1 MAGTASKELAN
12 MSNNRNPYE
21 LGVHQHSNQLPLFFD
36 VSGEDNYPNVFWVD
50 MVPFMDDDDC
60 PCIGFNTPQGHK
72 LSGAYRLASV
82 RVRPRSDS
90 AFDFKINHAK
100 IVAHVADEVR
110 GCTNVEQF
118 ITALTESFA
127 SLIAHR
133 YNDDANDPD
142 DITPANTCEW
152 FKMAIRVA
160 SPRMSADDLASGN
173 TAVTLRSIA
182 SAIGASPTSIKKEDV
197 AMAIV
202 AWEDANPLPGIMP
215 ECAPEE
221 PEAGGSDPGSPVAVV
236 VDAHCV
242 EQRVYFE
249 SSKTLGS
256 LPVWRPDMT
265 DEGFYTFASGRNIRG
280 GSAYDL
286 MQAWQ
291 DDARGK
297 IKQLV
302 DMGLPQG
309 EAANLL
315 LKSFEQ
321 RIASTE
327 AWAHAAVQRA
337 RQHVESSNEK
347 MKAAAEIVDSLR
359 LVREPSTGMTIEGE
373 DAMVSVC
380 GRKFLFHHSPDAPLG
395 IPNYCHD
402 YWSASQRLGTGGAKV
417 TFDAADLFD
426 VVLNEIVTGMVGPP
440 GVGKTSIVL
449 HMGNTLGLPV
459 HVVQFTKDKP
469 IEQLIGVDKIR
480 EGQQV
485 FEDGEITVAMRA
497 AANDPNQIH
506 VIVFDE
512 FDHAPPEVQSEFH
525 GVVEG
530 RPYTLPSGEVL
541 PNHGNMRFVL
551 TRNTSGHGDTT
562 GRHAAANVSDSAF
575 NSRIAASFNVDY
587 MEPSHEAA
595 LMVIH
600 GLDPAEAKK
609 LVEFAGKT
617 RQSVAS
623 VDSGDSF
630 EGMTE
635 PVCLRHM
642 LSYCNARSRGVD
654 LKKALALCVVGQLP
668 ARDREVANELAINA
682 MGIS

>member
-1 MAGTASKELAN
+1 MRI
-12 MSNNRNPYE
+12 RNPYE

-36 VSGEDNYPNVFWVD
+36 VSGEGTQPNVVWVD
-50 MVPFMDDDDC
+50 MVPFMDDEDN
-60 PCIGFNTPQGHK
+60 PCIGFNTPQGHR
-72 LSGAYRLASV
+72 LSSDFRLASV
-82 RVRPRSDS
+82 GPRPSGTGYN
-90 AFDFKINHAK
+90 FKIDHGK
-100 IVAHVADEVR
+100 IVSHVADEVR

-118 ITALTESFA
+118 ITALTESFG
-127 SLIAHR
+127 SLIAYR
-133 YNDDANDPD
+133 YNDDAQDPD
-142 DITPANTCEW
+142 DITPANTIEW
-152 FKMAIRVA
+152 FKMALQVA
-160 SPRMSADDLASGN
+160 SPRISAEDLCSGN

-197 AMAIV
+197 AQSIV
-202 AWEDANPLPGIMP
+202 AWEDANPLPEIMP
-215 ECAPEE
+215 ECATEE
-221 PEAGGSDPGSPVAVV
+221 PEADGSDPGSPIAIVI
-236 VDAHCV
+236 DAHCV
-242 EQRVYFE
+242 AQQVYFE
-249 SSKTLGS
+249 SGKPLGS
-256 LPVWRPDMT
+256 LPKWCPDMT
-265 DEGFYTFASGRNIRG
+265 DEGFYTFVSGQHIRG

-286 MQAWQ
+286 MQTWQ
-291 DDARGK
+291 ADARGK
-297 IKQLV
+297 IEQLV
-302 DMGLPQG
+302 NMGLPQG

-315 LKSFEQ
+315 IKAFDQ

-337 RQHVESSNEK
+337 RQQVESSNEK
-347 MKAAAEIVDSLR
+347 MKAAADIVESLR
-359 LVREPSTGMTIEGE
+359 LVREPSTNMTIEGE
-373 DAMVSVC
+373 DAMVKVC

-426 VVLNEIVTGMVGPP
+426 VVLNEVVTGMVGPP
-440 GVGKTSIVL
+440 GVGKTSIIL
-449 HMGNTLGLPV
+449 HMGNTLGIPV
-459 HVVQFTKDKP
+459 HIIQFTKDKP

-480 EGQQV
+480 GGQQV

-506 VIVFDE
+506 IITFDE
-512 FDHAPPEVQSEFH
+512 FDHAPAEVQSEFH

-530 RPYTLPSGEVL
+530 RDYTLPSGEVL
-541 PNHGNMRFVL
+541 TNHGNMRFVL

-587 MEPSHEAA
+587 MQANHEAA
-595 LMVIH
+595 LMVMN
-600 GLDPAEAKK
+600 GLDAAEAKR
-609 LVEFAGKT
+609 LVEFADKT

-642 LSYCNARSRGVD
+642 LSYCNARARGVE

>member
-1 MAGTASKELAN
+1 M
-12 MSNNRNPYE
+12 RNPYE
-21 LGVHQHSNQLPLFFD
+21 LGLHQHSNQLPLFFD
-36 VSGEDNYPNVFWVD
+36 VQGDDKCPQVVWVD
-50 MVPFMDDDDC
+50 MVPFIDEDDQ
-60 PCIGFNTPQGHK
+60 PCIGFNTPQGDK
-72 LSGAYRLASV
+72 LSENYRLASV
-82 RVRPRSDS
+82 RMKIGNDS
-90 AFDFKINHAK
+90 AFDFKMDYDK
-100 IVAHVADEVR
+100 IVAHVGDEVR
-110 GCTNVEQF
+110 NCTNVEQF
-118 ITALTESFA
+118 ITALTSSFGA
-127 SLIAHR
+127 LISYR
-133 YNDDANDPD
+133 YNDPSDPDCD
-142 DITPANTCEW
+142 DITPENTCEW
-152 FKMAIRVA
+152 FRMAMLVA
-160 SPRMSADDLASGN
+160 SPRIRVDDLASSN
-173 TAVTLRSIA
+173 RASTLRSIA
-182 SAIGASPTSIKKEDV
+182 SAIGAAPTSIKKEDV
-197 AMAIV
+197 ANAIV
-202 AWEDANPLPGIMP
+202 AWEDAHPLPEIMP
-215 ECAPEE
+215 ECATEE
-221 PEAGGSDPGSPVAVV
+221 PEADGANRGSPVAHV
-236 VDAHCV
+236 VDAHCH
-242 EQRVYFE
+242 QRAVYFE
-249 SSKTLGS
+249 ASKALGS
-256 LPVWRPDMT
+256 LPKWLPEVT
-265 DEGFYTFASGRNIRG
+265 DDGFYTFHVGQHILG
-280 GSAYDL
+280 GTAKDL
-286 MQAWQ
+286 MQTWQ

-297 IKQLV
+297 IQQLV

-309 EAANLL
+309 ESASLL
-315 LKSFEQ
+315 IKMFDQKL
-321 RIASTE
+321 ASVH
-327 AWAHAAVQRA
+327 AWAHASVQRA
-337 RQHVESSNEK
+337 KEMVESSNAK
-347 MKAAAEIVDSLR
+347 MRATAEIVESLR
-359 LVREPSTGMTIEGE
+359 LVREPSTNMTIEGD
-373 DAMVSVC
+373 DAMVKVC
-380 GRKFLFHHSPDAPLG
+380 GRKFIFHGSGDAPLG

-402 YWSASQRLGTGGAKV
+402 YWSASQRLGTGGGVVK
-417 TFDAADLFD
+417 FDAADLFD
-426 VVLNEIVTGMVGPP
+426 VVLHETVTGLVGPP
-440 GVGKTSIVL
+440 GVGKTSIAR

-459 HVVQFTKDKP
+459 HIIQFTKDKP

-480 EGQQV
+480 GGQQV

-530 RPYTLPSGEVL
+530 RPYTLPNGEVL

-575 NSRIAASFNVDY
+575 NSRISASFNVDY
-587 MEPSHEAA
+587 MDPQHEAA
-595 LMVIH
+595 LMVIN
-600 GLDPAEAKK
+600 GLDAAEAKR

>member
-12 MSNNRNPYE
+12 MSIRNPYE
-21 LGVHQHSNQLPLFFD
+21 LGLQQHSNQLPLFFD
-36 VSGEDNYPNVFWVD
+36 VSGDDRCPSFCWID
-50 MVPFMDDDDC
+50 MVPFVDDDDQ
-60 PCIGFNTPQGHK
+60 PCIGFNTPQGND
-72 LSGAYRLASV
+72 LSGDYRLASV
-82 RVRPRSDS
+82 RLNPSGNGWE
-90 AFDFKINHAK
+90 FKINHSK
-100 IVAHVADEVR
+100 IVSHVADEVR
-110 GCTNVEQF
+110 SCVNVEQF
-118 ITALTESFA
+118 ITALTESFG
-127 SLIAHR
+127 SLISYR
-133 YNDDANDPD
+133 YNDADAQDLD
-142 DITPANTCEW
+142 DITPANTKDW
-152 FKMAIRVA
+152 FKMAMRVA
-160 SPRMSADDLASGN
+160 SPRLCAENLASGN

-182 SAIGASPTSIKKEDV
+182 SAIGASPTSIKKKAV
-197 AMAIV
+197 ANAIV
-202 AWEDANPLPGIMP
+202 AWEDENPLPDIMP
-215 ECAPEE
+215 ECVAEE
-221 PEAGGSDPGSPVAVV
+221 PEADGSDPGSPIAVV
-236 VDAHCV
+236 IDAHCS
-242 EQRVYFE
+242 ERPVYYE
-249 SSKTLGS
+249 HAKDLAE
-256 LPVWRPDMT
+256 LPKWRPDMT
-265 DEGFYTFASGRNIRG
+265 DEGFYTFIRGEHIRG
-280 GSAYDL
+280 GLSARDL
-286 MQAWQ
+286 MREWKEENQS
-291 DDARGK
+291 K

-302 DMGLPQG
+302 EMGLPQG

-315 LKSFEQ
+315 IKMYEQ
-321 RIASTE
+321 KIASATS
-327 AWAHAAVQRA
+327 WAHAAVEQA
-337 RQHVESSNEK
+337 KKLVESSNEK
-347 MKAAAEIVDSLR
+347 MKAAAEIVESLR
-359 LVREPSTGMTIEGE
+359 LVREPSMTVENGV
-373 DAMVSVC
+373 MVEVC
-380 GRKFLFHHSPDAPLG
+380 GRKFEFHGSPDAPLG

-426 VVLNEIVTGMVGPP
+426 VVLNETVTGLVGPP
-440 GVGKTSIVL
+440 GVGKTSIAR
-449 HMGNTLGLPV
+449 HMGHTLGLPV
-459 HVVQFTKDKP
+459 HIVQFTKDKP

-497 AANDPNQIH
+497 AATDPNQIH

-530 RPYTLPSGEVL
+530 RNYTLPSGEVL
-541 PNHGNMRFVL
+541 PNHGNMRFIL

-587 MEPSHEAA
+587 MQPGHEAA

-600 GLDPAEAKK
+600 GLDAAEAKR

-642 LSYCNARSRGVD
+642 LSYCNARARGVD
-654 LKKALALCVVGQLP
+654 LKKSLALCVVGQLP